1 MLLFFFTLKV
11 NPLAKISFVSLSVFP
26 VKYFKVFS
34 SSQTQTLRSEDPFEL
49 AKKGQSRQGI
59 NMKINI

>member
-1 MLLFFFTLKV
+1 MLIFFTLKV

-49 AKKGQSRQGI
+49 AKKGQSRI
-59 NMKINI
+59 EYKN